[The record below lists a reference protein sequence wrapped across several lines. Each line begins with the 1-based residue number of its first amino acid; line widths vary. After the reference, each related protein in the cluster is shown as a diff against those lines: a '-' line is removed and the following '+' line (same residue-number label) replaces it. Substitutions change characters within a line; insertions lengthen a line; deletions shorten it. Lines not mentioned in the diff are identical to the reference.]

1 LLEKIALDTAAV
13 AQTFLSTFLSAGS
26 PTFLSATLS
35 NWPMRRA
42 WEGRA
47 DKHAGAAAAVS
58 KMRPPPSLPGF
69 Y

>member
-13 AQTFLSTFLSAGS
+13 AQTFLSAGS

-47 DKHAGAAAAVS
+47 DKHASAAAAVS
-58 KMRPPPSLPGF
+58 KMRPPPLFATLPGF